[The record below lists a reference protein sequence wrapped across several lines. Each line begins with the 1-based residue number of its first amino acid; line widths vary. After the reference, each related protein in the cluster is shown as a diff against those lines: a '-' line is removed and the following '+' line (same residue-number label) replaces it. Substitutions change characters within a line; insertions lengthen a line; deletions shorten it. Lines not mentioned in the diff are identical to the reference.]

1 MSNVCRNMN
10 RKGIMLSIGLS
21 VASVAVAV
29 IGVMLWMMASCD
41 FQDDHYFRHVV
52 PLIHDDHALNFSEFE
67 KFESRKVCD
76 VNDVAESIINHYMI
90 FNSRM
95 ADKFLIISNLFPE
108 WLVDVLHALAYA
120 LMLVSFLTLVSND
133 WWKSPLLT
141 VSVIVLTWLILP
153 WSRVYS
159 SNAYFFNYVWSAA
172 INLLLISLLRIRISS
187 KAVVLSLSVLALIAS
202 MMHEGFA
209 LPIALGF
216 FIEILIDRK
225 KRTVESVLPKV
236 CYCAGCLAFVVS
248 PGLWHRLENPWDSAM
263 WSDYLY
269 AYTIGSIPM
278 WLLLLSV
285 IIKTSRSGRE
295 WLKKWS
301 VDNAFY
307 LTVILVS
314 MLLSIVTSTFD
325 RAWWMAYMFAMLL
338 IINLITDSKWF
349 NRNLPGMSYA
359 KGIVWT
365 IITVS
370 MIFFFYKIVLM
381 QERMTEQAERCAEI
395 LETSESNFICE
406 SVDERCDLPIY
417 MMNIPL
423 GVKEDYPFK
432 EKCRLRKGGE
442 PVIYPSCY
450 SDTPFDKL
458 PKVEGRNNLKGLYP
472 WYYSPSR
479 LTKEQRVFN
488 ITFGDP
494 DVGETDGNIS
504 LFFSLRRWFN
514 KLNGQSGR
522 LERVYE
528 LQEIPVIVSQEM
540 QEDGIC
546 NSDTAWFYKF
556 EKNQKSLKGCS
567 IIKMDSVQFK

>member
-1 MSNVCRNMN
+1 MSNECRNMN
-10 RKGIMLSIGLS
+10 RKEIMMSIGLS

-52 PLIHDDHALNFSEFE
+52 PLVYDDHALNFSEFE

-76 VNDVAESIINHYMI
+76 VDDVRESIINHYMI
-90 FNSRM
+90 FNSRL
-95 ADKFLIISNLFPE
+95 ADKFLIISNLIPT

-120 LMLVSFLTLVSND
+120 LMLLSFLTLVSDD

-141 VSVIVLTWLILP
+141 VSVIVLTWLVLP

-172 INLLLISLLRIRISS
+172 INLSFISLLRIRISS
-187 KAVVLSLSVLALIAS
+187 KATVLSLSVLALIAS

-216 FIEILIDRK
+216 LIELTIDRK
-225 KRTVESVLPKV
+225 KRNVESVLPRV
-236 CYCAGCLAFVVS
+236 CYCVGCLAFVVS
-248 PGLWHRLENPWDSAM
+248 PGLWHRLENPWDTAM

-285 IIKTSRSGRE
+285 VIKASKSGSE
-295 WLKKWS
+295 WLRKWS
-301 VDNAFY
+301 VYKAFY
-307 LTVILVS
+307 LTVIIVS
-314 MLLSIVTSTFD
+314 MSLSVVTSTFD
-325 RAWWMAYMFAMLL
+325 RAWWMAYMFAILL
-338 IINLITDSKWF
+338 IIKLISDLKWY
-349 NRNLPGMSYA
+349 RNLLGISYA
-359 KGIVWT
+359 KGVVWAV
-365 IITVS
+365 ITLLL
-370 MIFFFYKIVLM
+370 MLFFYKIVVM
-381 QERMTEQAERCAEI
+381 QKCMTEQTERCAEI
-395 LETSESNFICE
+395 LESSETNFICE
-406 SVDERCDLPIY
+406 SVYERGDLPIY
-417 MMNIPL
+417 MMNIPI

-458 PKVEGRNNLKGLYP
+458 PKVEGRNILRGLYP

-488 ITFGDP
+488 IIFGDP
-494 DVGETDGNIS
+494 DDGEIDGNIN

-540 QEDGIC
+540 RENGIC
-546 NSDTAWFYKF
+546 NSDTAWFYRF
-556 EKNQKSLKGCS
+556 EKNHKSLKGCRV
-567 IIKMDSVQFK
+567 IKMDRVKSK

>member
-52 PLIHDDHALNFSEFE
+52 PLVHDDHALNFSEFE

-76 VNDVAESIINHYMI
+76 VDDVAESIINHYMI

-108 WLVDVLHALAYA
+108 WLVDVFHALAYA

-141 VSVIVLTWLILP
+141 VSVIVLTWLVLP

-172 INLLLISLLRIRISS
+172 INLLLISLLMIRISS
-187 KAVVLSLSVLALIAS
+187 KAAVLSLSVLALIAS

-216 FIEILIDRK
+216 LIETLIERK
-225 KRTVESVLPKV
+225 KRTVESVLLKV

-285 IIKTSRSGRE
+285 IIKTSRLGRE

-307 LTVILVS
+307 LMVIIVS
-314 MLLSIVTSTFD
+314 MSLSVVTSTFD

-338 IINLITDSKWF
+338 IIKQISDLKWY
-349 NRNLPGMSYA
+349 RNLLGISYA
-359 KGIVWT
+359 KGVAWAV
-365 IITVS
+365 IT
-370 MIFFFYKIVLM
+370 MLLMLFFYKIVVT
-381 QERMTEQAERCAEI
+381 QKCMTEQAERCAEI

-406 SVDERCDLPIY
+406 SVDERGNLPIY
-417 MMNIPL
+417 MMNIPI

-432 EKCRLRKGGE
+432 EKCRLHKGGE

-450 SDTPFDKL
+450 LETPFDKL
-458 PKVEGRNNLKGLYP
+458 PKVEGRNNLRGLYP

-488 ITFGDP
+488 VTFGDP
-494 DVGETDGNIS
+494 DEGETDGNIS

-514 KLNGQSGR
+514 KLNGRSGR

-540 QEDGIC
+540 RENGIC

-556 EKNQKSLKGCS
+556 EKNQKSLKGCRV
-567 IIKMDSVQFK
+567 IKMDSVKSK